1 MTTEPVAAGGDPRR
15 LLSDIRSL
23 AHQVRLDQRMTWVA
37 LLVLG
42 AVTLAGI
49 PFDWLAMTVRCH
61 PDTSCE
67 FARRGVLFYWPSA
80 LLLAYTAIAV
90 CYSRA
95 ARSRGLGART
105 LPYAIV
111 GAATTVVFTAAW
123 VAAAL
128 YFPHHP
134 LPYQPLPYWWLV
146 LDRLVSPWGM
156 IGIALVVL
164 ARIERNIG
172 LLLFTLAYLALVLL
186 VLPTNEGWGLAGWGI
201 QARFAAPQVVIGA
214 LLLLGAAG
222 FFSAARR
229 RQR

>member
-1 MTTEPVAAGGDPRR
+1 
-15 LLSDIRSL
+15 
-23 AHQVRLDQRMTWVA
+23 MTWVA

-42 AVTLAGI
+42 AVTLVGI
-49 PFDWLAMTVRCH
+49 PFDWLAMTVHCH

-134 LPYQPLPYWWLV
+134 LPHQSLPYWWLV
-146 LDRLVSPWGM
+146 LDRLVSPWGI

-186 VLPTNEGWGLAGWGI
+186 VLPMNEGWGLAGWGI
-201 QARFAAPQVVIGA
+201 QARFAAPQVVSGV

-222 FFSAARR
+222 FFRAARR